1 MIPSETEFALLKRDV
16 DDLKADYAKAELLQ
30 AERRKLDDARHGEL
44 MQKLQLLELTI
55 ASGRSFANGAKFT
68 AGALWSLLGGVVV
81 YAVTWLV
88 QGAGRG

>member
-1 MIPSETEFALLKRDV
+1 VTPETELALLKHDV
-16 DDLKADYAKAELLQ
+16 DGLKADFAAAEVLM

-88 QGAGRG
+88 QGGGRG